1 MLALGAALRLLQGL
15 HGVAGV
21 ARHFPQLPQP
31 PSKLGHA
38 GVQRVQTD
46 VHLVQACVQA
56 GQATHCGW
64 TGRTLDG
71 DPGGGARVL
80 EDAGGTRDLR
90 LLGRSWGEGWG
101 PSRFLEG
108 RGRWPPRSLERQSRG
123 PGAPGCEGSELGGG
137 QLKNPGAGKGRFFFV
152 KMTTEAGVGGRR
164 AELRITYGY
173 K

>member
-80 EDAGGTRDLR
+80 EDVGGTRDLR
-90 LLGRSWGEGWG
+90 LLGRSWGEGWAWDFPG
-101 PSRFLEG
+101 KNTGVRCHFLLQG
-108 RGRWPPRSLERQSRG
+108 IFLTQ
-123 PGAPGCEGSELGGG
+123 GS
-137 QLKNPGAGKGRFFFV
+137 NPGLLHCRQILYQLSHQGSLCNYLQGF
-152 KMTTEAGVGGRR
+152 KMSVN
-164 AELRITYGY
+164 
-173 K
+173 

>member
-1 MLALGAALRLLQGL
+1 MLALCAALRLLQGL

-71 DPGGGARVL
+71 DPGGGARGPEDL
-80 EDAGGTRDLR
+80 EGTRDLR

-101 PSRFLEG
+101 PQDFWKVGASGHPSLL
-108 RGRWPPRSLERQSRG
+108 RGKAGDPELLGVR
-123 PGAPGCEGSELGGG
+123 APSW
-137 QLKNPGAGKGRFFFV
+137 A
-152 KMTTEAGVGGRR
+152 VGN
-164 AELRITYGY
+164 
-173 K
+173 